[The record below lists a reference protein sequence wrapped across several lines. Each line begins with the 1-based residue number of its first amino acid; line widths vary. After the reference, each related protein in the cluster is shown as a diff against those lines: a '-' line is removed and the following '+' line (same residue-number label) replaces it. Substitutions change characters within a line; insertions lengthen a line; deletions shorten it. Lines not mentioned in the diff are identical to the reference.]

1 MNAPADSDSVVV
13 LEGAQ
18 ALLTAAL
25 ECIGNAQRGI
35 ALFSYALD
43 ARVFGDEV
51 FVERL
56 QAFVLSHERARVRIL
71 VNRPELALRNAPRL
85 IELARRASSRIH
97 CRQLSQERQSLI
109 EEYLVSDERATLYRD
124 RYDQLQAQWH
134 PQAPLQ
140 ARRRLKDFNP
150 LWEESLPAREFSE
163 LRI

>member
-1 MNAPADSDSVVV
+1 MSTPADGDSAAV
-13 LEGAQ
+13 LQGSA

-25 ECIGNAQRGI
+25 ECIGKAQREI

-43 ARVFGDEV
+43 ARVFGDEA
-51 FVERL
+51 FVEQL
-56 QAFVLSHERARVRIL
+56 QVFVLSHERARVRIL

-97 CRQLSQERQSLI
+97 CRQLSPERQSLI
-109 EEYLVSDERATLYRD
+109 EEYLLSDERAVLYRD
-124 RYDQLQAQWH
+124 RHDQLQAQWH